1 MNKGINKKIILFI
14 FKNYLFNIYKLLHLA
29 TFFEGKSTK
38 KKNKKKK
45 NFMFLNVI
53 IFFYRLYGVKGFI
66 WKRKK
71 WIQNLKVGD
80 LELREFKKEF

>member
-1 MNKGINKKIILFI
+1 
-14 FKNYLFNIYKLLHLA
+14 
-29 TFFEGKSTK
+29 
-38 KKNKKKK
+38 
-45 NFMFLNVI
+45 MFLNVI